1 MRPRRAALT
10 ALMAAALPFTFMQ
23 VSSAQAAVT
32 VIDDAGATVT
42 LERPATRIISLAPHI
57 TEQLFAIGAG
67 DRIVGTTEHADYPPA
82 AVAIPRVG
90 RAHSLDLER
99 IATLR
104 PDLVVIWGSGF
115 PPATVASV
123 ERLGVPVFISEP
135 RTLRDVAR
143 SLERLGV
150 LTGRDGVSAA
160 AQFNAKVDALRRQ
173 YSARAPVRVFYQV
186 WAAPLMT
193 LSGRHVI
200 NEAIELCGGRN
211 VFASLIPVAPQVSTE
226 AVVAADPQV
235 IITAEPAGR
244 ASTALSEW
252 QRFPTL
258 AATRHQQFVT
268 LDADRINRHGPRLA
282 DEIAT
287 LCAAIERTR
296 AAAIK

>member
-1 MRPRRAALT
+1 VRPRRAALT

-23 VSSAQAAVT
+23 VSSARAAVT

-135 RTLRDVAR
+135 RTLGDVAR

-150 LTGRDGVSAA
+150 LTGRDGASAA

-244 ASTALSEW
+244 LSTALSEW